1 MGLKSVLTVRS
12 LGSGKGGKREWG
24 EKMGGLVERK
34 LQELVT
40 QKMRGEFLKQQYCKL
55 HSLYVKRYNINYVI
69 RSHRA
74 TT

>member
-1 MGLKSVLTVRS
+1 MGLKSGLTVRS
-12 LGSGKGGKREWG
+12 LGPGKGGKREWG

-34 LQELVT
+34 LQKLVT
-40 QKMRGEFLKQQYCKL
+40 QKMTGEFLKLQCCKL
-55 HSLYVKRYNINYVI
+55 HSFYVKRYNTNYVI